1 MRLERGAGNN
11 TSLLIDCILQMH
23 CVGTHNINSNANIY
37 TRNIMEREEGKY
49 LVFKSARFWS
59 IK

>member
-49 LVFKSARFWS
+49 LVFKSARF
-59 IK
+59 